1 MKLTYFDCY
10 ALGEPIRM
18 LLHLAKVDYEDI
30 RFSYE
35 KRAEPGEFN
44 DWKKTVDLPF
54 GQVPLLELDDGTKM
68 AQSWAILTFLS
79 SKYGFMPEDP
89 MRRYRGEAAKD
100 HFYQD
105 FWTKDAKWAI
115 WYAAEEEQRGM
126 IEKLCNDQLPT
137 YLAQFEKFLSQSDD
151 KFITGNEF
159 TVYDL
164 FVGGFFVNSFM
175 NPNANHADIVLA
187 AMEKAPERVKK
198 YITDFQAEMAEYLA
212 SRPKC
217 IY

>member
-68 AQSWAILTFLS
+68 A
-79 SKYGFMPEDP
+79 
-89 MRRYRGEAAKD
+89 
-100 HFYQD
+100 
-105 FWTKDAKWAI
+105 
-115 WYAAEEEQRGM
+115 
-126 IEKLCNDQLPT
+126 
-137 YLAQFEKFLSQSDD
+137 
-151 KFITGNEF
+151 
-159 TVYDL
+159 
-164 FVGGFFVNSFM
+164 
-175 NPNANHADIVLA
+175 
-187 AMEKAPERVKK
+187 
-198 YITDFQAEMAEYLA
+198 
-212 SRPKC
+212 
-217 IY
+217 